1 MSNIFEKTPFK
12 SYDDVVAAVKD
23 GSVTISYDRSA
34 AYNVGT
40 KINTIC
46 FFTFPIGFLLSAV
59 TIGVFAYITNNY
71 WILIATPALLILQFI
86 IVHLKVLV
94 VIAVIGGIAGYI
106 LGIPLWIVSLLI
118 SIVILYIG
126 YSIWWGITSSIVHN
140 ELIKNESLFS
150 TMWKDG
156 VLALKDDSGNF
167 YLYKAS

>member
-1 MSNIFEKTPFK
+1 M
-12 SYDDVVAAVKD
+12 
-23 GSVTISYDRSA
+23 
-34 AYNVGT
+34 
-40 KINTIC
+40 
-46 FFTFPIGFLLSAV
+46 SAV

-140 ELIKNESLFS
+140 ELIKNESLS
-150 TMWKDG
+150 PLCGKMESWR
-156 VLALKDDSGNF
+156 
-167 YLYKAS
+167 